1 MGRAATP
8 MMEQYFRIKENY
20 RDCILLYRIGD
31 FYEMFGEDAI
41 VGSKVLEITLTSR
54 DKGKKDKVPLAG
66 VPWHALDSY
75 LPKLLNKG
83 FKVAICEQIQDPKYA
98 KGLVDRD
105 VVRIVTPGTVIEST
119 VLDSRVN
126 NYLMAIVQGEKSY
139 GLSFVDIST
148 GEFVLTE
155 VDGDDAEVK
164 VLAEYSQRS
173 PKEVLHPHGFSAKKL
188 SEEFVLSG
196 AALTE
201 LDDIAFLKE
210 SSESMLKR
218 HFRLQSLEGLGIS
231 DKPLAISTA
240 GAVLRYLETT
250 QKRSLD
256 FLSVPKYRSTSD
268 KLVLDQTTLRNL
280 EVLKNVRDG
289 TSENALVSV
298 IDRTITPMGSRMLKK
313 WIIEPLMDV
322 SAIRRR
328 LDAVEE
334 LVSTTVTRRE
344 LSDALEKVRDL
355 ERLMGKVTYGS
366 ANARDLLSVR
376 DSLQAV
382 PEAKLAL
389 AKSKTSL
396 LVEISGK
403 LTDLGQVAKLI
414 DRAIADDPPLAL
426 KEGRL
431 IKEGF
436 DQQLDE
442 LRHASKEGQEWIA
455 KLEET
460 ERKRTGIK
468 SLKVGYNTVF
478 GYYIEVSKSWAKQ
491 VPPDYERKQ
500 TLTSGERYVT
510 PELKE
515 KEKAIL
521 TAQERSCE
529 LEYEAFVRVRD
540 EVGKDA
546 NRVRGVAEAVAAID
560 VLNSFAE
567 AAVTNRYSKPE
578 IDDGNTISIK
588 DGRHAVVERV
598 LRGSFVPNDTSM
610 DTNLNRLII
619 LTGPNMAGKSTYLR
633 QIADI
638 VIMAQ
643 AGSFVPAAEAKIG
656 LVDRI
661 FTRVGAFDDLAR
673 GQSTFMVE
681 MTELAN
687 ILNSATKRSLILLDE
702 VGRGTSTFD
711 GLAIAWAVS
720 EHLYDHSKVGG
731 KTLFATHYHQLTE
744 LAESLEGVKN
754 YSMAVKEQGS
764 EVVFLRK
771 VVPGKAS
778 KSYGIQVAKLAGVP
792 HEVVARAEQVLDRIE
807 EENMLEVKAG
817 KKVHSQAVLL
827 TPEKEST
834 IEDELRKL
842 DLSKMTPMEAFVRLN
857 ELKKKL
863 GGSRGK

>member
-1 MGRAATP
+1 

-41 VGSKVLEITLTSR
+41 IGSKVLEITLTSR

-75 LPKLLNKG
+75 LPKLLSKG
-83 FKVAICEQIQDPKYA
+83 YKVAICEQVQDPKYA

-105 VVRIVTPGTVIEST
+105 VVRIVTPGTVLEST
-119 VLDSRVN
+119 VLDSHTN
-126 NYLMAIVQGEKSY
+126 NYLMAIAQGEKSY

-155 VDGDDAEVK
+155 VDGEDAEVK

-218 HFRLQSLEGLGIS
+218 HFKLQSLEGLGIS
-231 DKPLAISTA
+231 GKPLAISSA

-256 FLSVPKYRSTSD
+256 FLSLPRFRSISD

-289 TSENALVSV
+289 MNENTLASV
-298 IDRTITPMGSRMLKK
+298 LDRTVTPMGSRMLKK

-322 SAIRRR
+322 SEIRRR

-334 LVSTTVTRRE
+334 LVSMTVTRHE
-344 LSDALEKVRDL
+344 LSDALEEVRDL

-366 ANARDLLSVR
+366 ANARDLLSIR

-382 PEAKLAL
+382 PEAKHAL
-389 AKSKTSL
+389 AKSRTSL
-396 LVEISGK
+396 LVDLSDK
-403 LTDLGQVAKLI
+403 LTDLSQVAELI

-426 KEGRL
+426 KEGGL

-436 DQQLDE
+436 DQQLDD
-442 LRHASKEGQEWIA
+442 LRHASKEGREWIA
-455 KLEET
+455 RLEET
-460 ERKRTGIK
+460 EKKRTGIK
-468 SLKVGYNTVF
+468 NLKMGYNTVF

-540 EVGKDA
+540 EVGKEADK
-546 NRVRGVAEAVAAID
+546 VRGVAQTVAAID

-567 AAVTNRYSKPE
+567 AAVANRYSKPE
-578 IDDGNTISIK
+578 VNDGDTISVK
-588 DGRHAVVERV
+588 DGRH
-598 LRGSFVPNDTSM
+598 
-610 DTNLNRLII
+610 
-619 LTGPNMAGKSTYLR
+619 
-633 QIADI
+633 
-638 VIMAQ
+638 
-643 AGSFVPAAEAKIG
+643 
-656 LVDRI
+656 
-661 FTRVGAFDDLAR
+661 
-673 GQSTFMVE
+673 
-681 MTELAN
+681 
-687 ILNSATKRSLILLDE
+687 
-702 VGRGTSTFD
+702 
-711 GLAIAWAVS
+711 
-720 EHLYDHSKVGG
+720 
-731 KTLFATHYHQLTE
+731 
-744 LAESLEGVKN
+744 
-754 YSMAVKEQGS
+754 
-764 EVVFLRK
+764 
-771 VVPGKAS
+771 
-778 KSYGIQVAKLAGVP
+778 
-792 HEVVARAEQVLDRIE
+792 
-807 EENMLEVKAG
+807 
-817 KKVHSQAVLL
+817 
-827 TPEKEST
+827 
-834 IEDELRKL
+834 
-842 DLSKMTPMEAFVRLN
+842 
-857 ELKKKL
+857 
-863 GGSRGK
+863 